1 MFLTYPFLSCIV
13 TVDFMH
19 ILILDHHLSQGAHIK
34 RGLRYECIDADVLL
48 IESDWQEAIHRF
60 DALIFHVSMLNDVS
74 LAVCSWL
81 ALNYPRLPLLVI
93 DDRSSAASR
102 REFLRNGVFV
112 YIGRPFSFHQL
123 AVHVKV
129 LVYRNSNLYKKKLLS
144 YQDLKL
150 FLETRE
156 MQLNG
161 DRVAL
166 RNKEFSLLEYFML
179 NSGQTLTRNQI
190 LEQVWDRN
198 ANILTNTVDVHVNSL
213 RKKLKR
219 AGARSAIHTVPCV
232 GYKFE

>member
-1 MFLTYPFLSCIV
+1 
-13 TVDFMH
+13 MH
-19 ILILDHHLSQGAHIK
+19 ILILDHRLPQGAHIK
-34 RGLRYECIDADVLL
+34 RGLRYEGIDADVLL
-48 IESDWQEAIHRF
+48 CGSDWQGSMHRF
-60 DALIFHVSMLNDVS
+60 DALILHVLTLTDISS
-74 LAVCSWL
+74 EICSWL
-81 ALNYPRLPLLVI
+81 LEHYPRLPLIVI
-93 DDRSSAASR
+93 DDRANPLSR
-102 REFLRNGVFV
+102 REFLHKGVSV

-129 LVYRNSNLYKKKLLS
+129 LVYRKNNLYKKNLLS

-161 DRVAL
+161 ERVAL

-198 ANILTNTVDVHVNSL
+198 ANILTNTVDVHVNAL
-213 RKKLKR
+213 RKKMKL
-219 AGARSAIHTVPCV
+219 AGSRPTIHTVPCV